1 MELNC
6 ADYAD
11 NPELLSSVHFGHV
24 EGAFTGVVKY
34 KRGLWMKQM
43 EAMLAFVIIAILKII

>member
-11 NPELLSSVHFGHV
+11 NPELLSSVLFGHV
-24 EGAFTGVVKY
+24 EGAFTGAVKY
-34 KRGLWMKQM
+34 KKELMADGGY
-43 EAMLAFVIIAILKII
+43 AGICYYCNLKII